1 METAAEIAQQRII
14 HLRKTI
20 AYGKTQPKRF
30 LPHFLQKWEEEIAS
44 LLPIANPLP
53 ASPNPETSAA
63 PGKEEKKVAELSGSL
78 WVPKSALMKKYF
90 GNELPL
96 PPSRPSMSLPPQT
109 PAPAPAT
116 TNERETTA
124 GPINGLS
131 RADAHRA
138 ARDSWCKEHGLDPN
152 DEISGWKYAE
162 FRRRGGR

>member
-1 METAAEIAQQRII
+1 METAAEKAQQRII
-14 HLRKTI
+14 HLRGII
-20 AYGKTQPKRF
+20 AYGKTQPKKFR
-30 LPHFLQKWEEEIAS
+30 PHFLQKWEDEIAS

-53 ASPNPETSAA
+53 ASPNPETSAV
-63 PGKEEKKVAELSGSL
+63 PGKEEEKIAELSGSR

-96 PPSRPSMSLPPQT
+96 PSTRPSMSPLQQT
-109 PAPAPAT
+109 LAPASVA

-138 ARDSWCKEHGLDPN
+138 ARNAWYKEHGLDPN